1 MAQQWNVQGL
11 DAAITAD
18 AARLGSVEWSAAVA
32 DAGTGEVLWS
42 HHADRVL
49 KTASVGKVFLLI
61 EAARQAEAGELDL
74 DEQVQR
80 LPEDLVADSG
90 LWHVLDVGALSIRD
104 ACALIGAVSDNLA
117 TNVLVRRLG
126 IDRIGDTGRS
136 LGFTASALLDRVR
149 EDRGPQHPP
158 TLSRG
163 NAAEFVRLMAD
174 LARGRIV
181 SPAVS
186 ARVLGWLALNT
197 DQSMVAAPFGV
208 DPLAH
213 TEPENGFVLRN
224 KTGTISTA
232 RIDIGTCDV
241 EGGDGGLAWAVLAN
255 WGDEVDLRD
264 DVLERMTAIGAELR
278 GALEQSITT
287 APTGS

>member
-1 MAQQWNVQGL
+1 MADQWNVHGL
-11 DAAITAD
+11 DEVFAAD
-18 AARLGSVEWSAAVA
+18 AADLGFVEWSAAVA
-32 DAGTGEVLWS
+32 DVDTGAVLW
-42 HHADRVL
+42 AREPERVL

-61 EAARQAEAGELDL
+61 EAARQAETGELDL
-74 DEQVQR
+74 DEHVQR

-90 LWHVLDVGALSIRD
+90 LWHVLDTASLSIRD

-126 IDRIGDTGRS
+126 IDRIGETGRA
-136 LGFTASALLDRVR
+136 LGFTSSALLDRVR

-163 NAAEFVRLMAD
+163 NAAELVRLMAD

-213 TEPENGFVLRN
+213 TEPDNGFVLRN

-232 RIDIGTCDV
+232 RIDIGVCDIV
-241 EGGDGGLAWAVLAN
+241 GGGGLAWAVLAN
-255 WGDEVDLRD
+255 WSDETDLRD
-264 DVLERMTAIGAELR
+264 AVLERMSAIGSELR
-278 GALEQSITT
+278 GALERSLPADAT
-287 APTGS
+287 ATA